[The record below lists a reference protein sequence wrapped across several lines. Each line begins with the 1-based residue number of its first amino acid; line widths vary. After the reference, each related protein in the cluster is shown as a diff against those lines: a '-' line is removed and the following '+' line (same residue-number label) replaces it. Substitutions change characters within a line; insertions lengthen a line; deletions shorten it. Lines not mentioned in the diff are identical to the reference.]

1 MAVEL
6 AAKELAVEADVFVM
20 ARVGGDAVEVAIVV
34 AEYDVDGPGKSA
46 AQLVDHEGRAEIA
59 AAQQYIGIAH
69 RGQRGVE
76 FPDVIV
82 DVGEDG
88 DSHEWRS
95 VPLMIILLPMTASI
109 QLASR
114 KL

>member
-1 MAVEL
+1 MAKRWPSNSPR
-6 AAKELAVEADVFVM
+6 KELAVEADVFVM

-69 RGQRGVE
+69 AASAASSFQTLSWMSERMA
-76 FPDVIV
+76 I
-82 DVGEDG
+82 
-88 DSHEWRS
+88 
-95 VPLMIILLPMTASI
+95 LMSGAVYP
-109 QLASR
+109 
-114 KL
+114 